1 MTKEI
6 NKNELYFAKGHESVI
21 IPTKR
26 GEDAG
31 YDIYANFDE
40 NFIIIEPNS
49 TKLIPTRLYCAF
61 SSEYVM
67 VLKERGSTGVKGLG
81 QRAGIIDSG
90 FRNEI
95 KVPLTNTNSKPIVI
109 IKKDN
114 KEIFNEEEYII
125 YPYEKAICQ
134 ALMMIVPNME
144 VEEISVKDLQ
154 SIPSERGLGML
165 GSSGK

>member
-1 MTKEI
+1 MIKQI
-6 NKNELYFAKGHESVI
+6 NANELYFAKGHESVI
-21 IPTKR
+21 IPNKR
-26 GEDAG
+26 DEDAG
-31 YDIYANFDE
+31 YDIYANFNED
-40 NFIIIEPNS
+40 FIIIEPNT

-95 KVPLTNTNSKPIVI
+95 KVPLTNTNLKPII
-109 IKKDN
+109 ILKKQFKD
-114 KEIFNEEEYII
+114 IFNEEEYMI
-125 YPYEKAICQ
+125 YPYEKAVCQ
-134 ALMMIVPNME
+134 ALMMLVPKMDI
-144 VEEISVKDLQ
+144 EEISVEALQ
-154 SIPSERGLGML
+154 AIPSKRGLGML

>member
-1 MTKEI
+1 MIKQI

-26 GEDAG
+26 DEDAG

-40 NFIIIEPNS
+40 DFIIIEPNT

-95 KVPLTNTNSKPIVI
+95 KVPLTNTNSKSIVI
-109 IKKDN
+109 TKEKAKDSFN
-114 KEIFNEEEYII
+114 KDYII

-134 ALMMIVPNME
+134 ALMMIVPNMGI
-144 VEEISVKDLQ
+144 EEISVKDLQ
-154 SIPSERGLGML
+154 SIPSKRGLGML